1 VGRISIHFFQPIATA
16 IGHPEPGGFKLET
29 KIDSPLPL
37 RKTVAS
43 LKVNGLNLLA
53 QLQREPI
60 HITVAING
68 RPSTLG
74 LDTEVRDG
82 DEVTILPIYGG
93 G

>member
-1 VGRISIHFFQPIATA
+1 MGRLSIRFFQPIAGA
-16 IGHPEPGGFKLET
+16 MGHPEPGGFKLET
-29 KIDSPLPL
+29 EIGSPITL

-53 QLQREPI
+53 ELQRKPI

-68 RPSTLG
+68 RPSALG

-82 DEVTILPIYGG
+82 DEVSILPIYGG